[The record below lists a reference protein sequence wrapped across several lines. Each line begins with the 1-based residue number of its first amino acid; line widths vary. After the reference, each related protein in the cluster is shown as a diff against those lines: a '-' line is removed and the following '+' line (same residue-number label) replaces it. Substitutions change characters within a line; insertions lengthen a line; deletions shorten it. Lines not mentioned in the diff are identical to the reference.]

1 MHSSDT
7 ALVEAPA
14 LVTTGIFLFA
24 AASRSM
30 LSKPTPALP
39 MHLNDGACSI
49 RAAVRVVALR
59 TMTPSA
65 LDKASCN
72 DRSFSSSI
80 LAPRSASR
88 SNPQGARPSV
98 TSTVGV
104 RALQA
109 AASPRSARVARCIAV
124 LGFARAGG
132 VDRLPALVL
141 SLPERLI
148 CEQSVQSRTACQR
161 ALLQKH
167 RCKQSKARHRSR
179 RLLFES
185 YESPVT
191 LYNAERAAGANSTA
205 CSTAGCPPGSAAAPK
220 HRHRKKACRR
230 ASRRPSPSS
239 F

>member
-148 CEQSVQSRTACQR
+148 CEQSVQSRDC
-161 ALLQKH
+161 LP
-167 RCKQSKARHRSR
+167 
-179 RLLFES
+179 E
-185 YESPVT
+185 
-191 LYNAERAAGANSTA
+191 
-205 CSTAGCPPGSAAAPK
+205 SAAA
-220 HRHRKKACRR
+220 KAPLQAKQSEAQVAQTVIRELREPCNTIQR
-230 ASRRPSPSS
+230 
-239 F
+239 